1 MRGGDRAQGF
11 HQGFLE
17 DVSPGPV
24 MLLGNPASSLLRPEG
39 DKAQPGRA
47 GSWPCS
53 EGDLDRGFLSRFL
66 HTSRATTIVLGQ

>member
-11 HQGFLE
+11 LE
-17 DVSPGPV
+17 DALTGSV
-24 MLLGNPASSLLRPEG
+24 MLLGNPASSLLRLEG

-47 GSWPCS
+47 GSWACS
-53 EGDLDRGFLSRFL
+53 EADLDRCFLSRFL